1 MRTRWLALIP
11 LLAACGDS
19 TGPSDGWTH
28 EGTIE
33 SGFHMVADV
42 DQYAT
47 IACQIDGR
55 NATVYTGAGGGNS
68 PHCLKLYH
76 TVTVDTLV
84 TPVYTLYIANGEIG
98 KRYRASIR

>member
-11 LLAACGDS
+11 LIAACGDS

-33 SGFHMVADV
+33 SGFHLVADV

-55 NATVYTGAGGGNS
+55 NATVYTGAGGGDS
-68 PHCLKLYH
+68 PHCLKLYS
-76 TVTVDTLV
+76 TVQVGDEV
-84 TPVYTLYIANGEIG
+84 HPVHTLYIANGPIG
-98 KRYRASIR
+98 RKYRARVE